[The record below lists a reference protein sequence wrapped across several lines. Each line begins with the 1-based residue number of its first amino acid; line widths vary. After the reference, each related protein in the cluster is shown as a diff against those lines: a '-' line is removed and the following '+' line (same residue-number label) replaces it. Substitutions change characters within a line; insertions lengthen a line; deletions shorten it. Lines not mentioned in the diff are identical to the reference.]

1 MPRAVSNRRHQ
12 RRRKILKQ
20 AKGYWG
26 RRSKLFRP
34 AKDAVAK
41 ALTYAYRDRR
51 QRRRDMRRL
60 WISRISAAC
69 REHGTRYS
77 VFMHGLSEAEVVI
90 NRKALSNMAIEDP
103 KAFAELVAVASG
115 DAKPAASKAKPGAQ
129 APSAKATTK
138 VATAGASPKKTSAVS
153 ETKKAATDAKDDE
166 S

>member
-41 ALTYAYRDRR
+41 SLTYAYRDRR

-60 WISRISAAC
+60 WIARISAAC

-77 VFMHGLSEAEVVI
+77 AFMHGLTEAGVQI

-103 KAFAELVAVASG
+103 AAFGELIAVAAGAQPPTKTPSTS
-115 DAKPAASKAKPGAQ
+115 SKAKA
-129 APSAKATTK
+129 AAKP
-138 VATAGASPKKTSAVS
+138 VAASEEGKS
-153 ETKKAATDAKDDE
+153 
-166 S
+166 

>member
-1 MPRAVSNRRHQ
+1 MPRAVGNRRHQ

-41 ALTYAYRDRR
+41 SLTYAYRDRR

-60 WISRISAAC
+60 WIARISAAC

-77 VFMHGLSEAEVVI
+77 VFMHGLSEAGVQL

-103 KAFAELVAVASG
+103 AAFAELVAIASG
-115 DAKPAASKAKPGAQ
+115 AKSRTKAQSGSAKAKTTAQ
-129 APSAKATTK
+129 APSDSTEAES
-138 VATAGASPKKTSAVS
+138 VAQAAVAGR
-153 ETKKAATDAKDDE
+153 
-166 S
+166 

>member
-41 ALTYAYRDRR
+41 SLTYAYRDRR

-60 WISRISAAC
+60 WIARISAAC

-77 VFMHGLSEAEVVI
+77 AFMHGLTEAGVQI

-103 KAFAELVAVASG
+103 AAFAELIAVASG
-115 DAKPAASKAKPGAQ
+115 AKTPSSGSKAKA
-129 APSAKATTK
+129 AAKP
-138 VATAGASPKKTSAVS
+138 VAAGKEGKS
-153 ETKKAATDAKDDE
+153 
-166 S
+166 